1 MIQKFIQMNKLLT
14 QYDKLL
20 HKLIWIHA
28 REQAVDTVTWS
39 TAQDDSEVE
48 LLMMDTELI
57 NKIEKLEEKIE
68 MLQANL
74 QMS

>member
-1 MIQKFIQMNKLLT
+1 
-14 QYDKLL
+14 
-20 HKLIWIHA
+20 
-28 REQAVDTVTWS
+28 
-39 TAQDDSEVE
+39 VE